1 MQTLTPERLLG
12 RLNATRRFIVWG
24 TIPLGSL
31 TGGALASWI
40 GLRPTLWVGAIGAC
54 VCFLPVALSPVRHIR
69 EMPTEHEPDPGAP
82 AEVPPTVVTADA

>member
-31 TGGALASWI
+31 AGGALASQI
-40 GLRPTLWVGAIGAC
+40 GLHATLWVGAIGAT
-54 VCFLPVALSPVRHIR
+54 VCFLPVALSPVRHIG
-69 EMPTEHEPDPGAP
+69 EMPTEPEHDP
-82 AEVPPTVVTADA
+82 EHLVPTPHIVPADA